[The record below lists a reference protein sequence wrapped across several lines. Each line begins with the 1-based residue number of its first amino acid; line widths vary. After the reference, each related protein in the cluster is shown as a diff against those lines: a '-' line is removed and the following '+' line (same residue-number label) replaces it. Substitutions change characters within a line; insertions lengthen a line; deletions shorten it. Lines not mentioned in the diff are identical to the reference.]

1 MYRIMVH
8 RESFER
14 SRRRRPEFKESAVMA
29 TTKQTTNKKRRSK
42 TGPVLGAAGL
52 SLSLA
57 GASAATAAPALEA
70 VTRPALV
77 GHALTLRDEEIGDV
91 SLATF
96 YVFDR
101 DNASTPKANPRL
113 AMGACGGGGC
123 GCGCG
128 ACGGCWTGNNYTAS
142 VIGDDVYTP
151 YQPRPVHRHQHGSKR
166 AKNR

>member
-1 MYRIMVH
+1 
-8 RESFER
+8 
-14 SRRRRPEFKESAVMA
+14 MA

-42 TGPVLGAAGL
+42 AGPVLGAAGL

-57 GASAATAAPALEA
+57 GAASATTGTPAPDA

-77 GHALTLRDEEIGDV
+77 GHAIMLREEEIANV

-101 DNASTPKANPRL
+101 DNAPTVKPHARL
-113 AMGACGGGGC
+113 AMGACGGCGCGGCGGC
-123 GCGCG
+123 GC
-128 ACGGCWTGNNYTAS
+128 WTGTNYTTS
-142 VIGDDVYTP
+142 VIGGDVYGP
-151 YQPRPVHRHQHGSKR
+151 YEPRPVHKHKHGSKR